1 MRLRAR
7 SASSLAATALGAA
20 LTLTACGGSGHGTS
34 GASTAPTPTLA
45 PVPSVKAADVRVLVG
60 RWVGERKDYFEFKA
74 DGSGVWKQAGQTLW
88 TGQAIPD
95 GKNKYRFSWQGR
107 DPQSGSYWGA
117 TIDAK
122 GRLVFAG
129 TNQTYS
135 KAKRR

>member
-1 MRLRAR
+1 MRAR
-7 SASSLAATALGAA
+7 SVSSLAATALAAA
-20 LTLTACGGSGHGTS
+20 LALTACGGSGHGSS
-34 GASTAPTPTLA
+34 GAASTAPTPTLA
-45 PVPSVKAADVRVLVG
+45 PVPAVKAADVRVLVG
-60 RWVGERKDYFEFKA
+60 RWIGERKDYFEFKA
-74 DGSGVWKQAGQTLW
+74 DGSGVWKQGGQTLW

-95 GKNKYRFSWQGR
+95 GKNKYRFSWQGK

-135 KAKRR
+135 KAKRK